1 MKNNQIIEVDPQGFC
16 GGVMNAI
23 RIAKQVRAE
32 HPEERITILGNLV
45 HNQYVKLALSTL
57 DIETID
63 DKKKTRSQLLDDIDE
78 GIVIFTAHGVHP
90 SLYHKAKEKGL
101 TVFDASCRFVLQ
113 TQQIVQE
120 KLKEGYT
127 IFYIG
132 KNKHPEA
139 ESIYTL
145 DGPVFLIEKEEDI
158 PAGLKEPIFVT
169 NQTTMSTL
177 DIDHLFQKIKELYP
191 DALFNNEICNA
202 TRVRQEAVLNLKDQK
217 VDLLIV
223 VGDPT
228 SNNTNQLAQI
238 GALANIPVI
247 IKAETVKDLESY
259 DWNDRTIAITSGAS
273 TPKYLTRQIIDYIR
287 TGVIEPLK
295 IENVLS

>member
-63 DKKKTRSQLLDDIDE
+63 DKKKTRSQLLDDIDK

-90 SLYHKAKEKGL
+90 SLYRKAKEKGL

-228 SNNTNQLAQI
+228 SNNTNQLAHI
-238 GALANIPVI
+238 GSLANIPVI

-259 DWNDRTIAITSGAS
+259 DRNDQTIAITSGAS
-273 TPKYLTRQIIDYIR
+273 TPKYLTRQIIDYIK